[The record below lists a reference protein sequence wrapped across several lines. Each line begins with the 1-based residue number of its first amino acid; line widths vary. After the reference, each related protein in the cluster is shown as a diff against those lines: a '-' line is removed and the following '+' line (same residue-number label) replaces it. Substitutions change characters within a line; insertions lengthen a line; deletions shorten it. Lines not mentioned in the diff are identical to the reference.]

1 MRHIVRRLLQTP
13 MFTVTTLVTLAL
25 GIGANSAIFSV
36 IEGVLLKPLPF
47 PEPDRLVAV
56 WQTAPGINIKDLNA
70 SAGDYF
76 TYREEGS
83 TFEDVGLWNDC
94 AAAVTGLAE
103 PERVACLAVTH
114 RTLPLLGIHPILGRS
129 FTEKNEAPGSGDVVL
144 LSYGYWQRRFG
155 GDASVIGRRIVADGK
170 AREVIGVLPQ
180 SFWFMDQKP
189 DLVLPLEMERAKA
202 RLGGYNFQAI
212 ARLKSGATVAQ
223 ANADV
228 ARMIL
233 IEQRKLPV
241 PPGFSLEMFKEAKIG
256 PSVRLL
262 KQDVV
267 GDVGKTLWVLMAT
280 IAMVLLIACANV
292 ANLLL
297 VRAEGRQ
304 QELAIRAALGAGWG
318 RIARELL
325 LESLTL
331 AAMGGALGLA
341 MAYGALRLLV
351 TLAPQL
357 PRLDQIS
364 IDVPVLLFTAVA
376 SLLAGVFFGLIPV
389 FKYAGP
395 HLAMALRG
403 GGRNSSQSRERH
415 RARSGLVV
423 IQVSLALVLL
433 IGSGLMI
440 RTFQAMRRVA
450 PGFSSPD
457 TLQTVRVSI
466 PEVQVPE
473 GERAV
478 RMENDFLEKLSS
490 IPGVSS
496 VGLTTTLPMT
506 GQSSQDPVFAE
517 DHSYQEGQLPPLRR
531 FLAVG
536 PGYFRALGTPFVA
549 GRDMT
554 WTDVYS
560 IRRVVL
566 ISESFAR
573 EYWGNAAASVGKRIR
588 LTPKDPWFEII
599 GVVGDI
605 RQDGVDQK
613 APSFVYWPL
622 LAQSPDGKARAAS
635 YSIIVALRSS
645 RAGSESF
652 LSEIR
657 QAVWAVN
664 PNLPLAQV
672 RTLGAIY
679 QKSMA
684 RTSFTLVMLAL
695 AGGMALLL
703 GVVGIYAV
711 ISYAVSQ
718 RTREIGIRM
727 ALGAQQSDL
736 KIMFVRHGLL
746 LVGIGVIAGLAAA
759 AMVSR
764 LMSTLL
770 FEISPLDPVTYGSVS
785 VLLVLAAMLAS
796 YLPARRVT
804 SVDPAEALRSD

>member
-1 MRHIVRRLLQTP
+1 
-13 MFTVTTLVTLAL
+13 MFTITTLVTLAL

-47 PEPDRLVAV
+47 PQPDRLVGV
-56 WQTAPGINIKDLNA
+56 WQTAPGINISELNT
-70 SAGDYF
+70 STGDYF
-76 TYREEGS
+76 TYRDESS
-83 TFEDVGLWNDC
+83 TFEDIGLWNNC

-103 PERVACLAVTH
+103 PERVTCVAVTH
-114 RTLPLLGIHPILGRS
+114 RMLPMLGIQPVLGRS
-129 FTEKNEAPGSGDVVL
+129 FTQENEAPGNGDVVL
-144 LSYGYWQRRFG
+144 LTYGYWQRRFG
-155 GDASVIGRRIVADGK
+155 GDPSVLGRRLVADGK
-170 AREVIGVLPQ
+170 AREVIGVLPKD
-180 SFWFMDQKP
+180 FWFMDQKP
-189 DLVLPLEMERAKA
+189 DLVLPLEMERSKA
-202 RLGGYNFQAI
+202 RLGGYNYQAI
-212 ARLKSGATVAQ
+212 ARLKPSATVAQ

-241 PPGFSLEMFKEAKIG
+241 PTGFSIEMFKDAKIG
-256 PSVRLL
+256 PKVQPL

-267 GDVGKTLWVLMAT
+267 GDIGKTLWVLMAT
-280 IAMVLLIACANV
+280 IAIVLLIACANV

-318 RIARELL
+318 RIAQELL
-325 LESLTL
+325 TESLTL
-331 AAMGGALGLA
+331 AALGGALGLA
-341 MAYGALRLLV
+341 IAYGALRLLV
-351 TLAPQL
+351 ALAPQL

-364 IDVPVLLFTAVA
+364 IDLPVLLFTAVA

-403 GGRNSSQSRERH
+403 GGRNASHSRERH

-423 IQVSLALVLL
+423 IQVALALVLL

-440 RTFQAMRRVA
+440 RTFQALRRVA
-450 PGFSSPD
+450 PGFTSAE
-457 TLQTVRVSI
+457 TLQTLRISI
-466 PEVQVPE
+466 PEVQVPD
-473 GERAV
+473 GDRAV
-478 RMENDFLEKLSS
+478 RMENDFLEKVAA

-496 VGLTTTLPMT
+496 AGLVSEWPLTSGAR
-506 GQSSQDPVFAE
+506 GQSAQDPVFAE
-517 DHSYQEGQLPPLRR
+517 NRSYQQGQLPPLRR
-531 FLAVG
+531 FVAVG
-536 PGYFRALGTPFVA
+536 PGYFKTLGTPLVA

-554 WTDVYS
+554 WTDVYAM
-560 IRRVVL
+560 RRVVL
-566 ISESFAR
+566 ISENFAR
-573 EYWGNAAASVGKRIR
+573 EYWGNSVAAVGKRIR

-605 RQDGVDQK
+605 RYDGVDQK

-622 LAQSPDGKARAAS
+622 LAQTPDGKPKAAG
-635 YSIIVALRSS
+635 YSLVVALRTT
-645 RAGSESF
+645 RAGSES
-652 LSEIR
+652 LLNEIR

-672 RTLGAIY
+672 QTMGVIY
-679 QKSMA
+679 AKSMA
-684 RTSFTLVMLAL
+684 RASFTLVMLAL

-718 RTREIGIRM
+718 RAREIGIRM
-727 ALGAQQSDL
+727 ALGAQQGEL

-746 LVGIGVIAGLAAA
+746 LGCIGVAAGLAAA
-759 AMVSR
+759 AGVAR

-770 FEISPLDPVTYGSVS
+770 FEISPLDPITYGSVS
-785 VLLVLAAMLAS
+785 VVLVLAAMLAS

-804 SVDPAEALRSD
+804 CVDPSEALRAD

>member
-1 MRHIVRRLLQTP
+1 MRHIFRRLLQTP
-13 MFTVTTLVTLAL
+13 IFAATALVTLGL

-47 PEPDRLVAV
+47 PEPDRLVGA
-56 WQTAPGINIKDLNA
+56 WQTAPGVNIKDLNA

-76 TYREEGS
+76 TYREES
-83 TFEDVGLWNDC
+83 RTFEDVGLWNNC
-94 AAAVTGLAE
+94 AAAITGLAE
-103 PERVACLAVTH
+103 PERVTCLTVTH
-114 RTLPLLGIHPILGRS
+114 RTLPMLGIQPILGRA
-129 FTEKNEAPGSGDVVL
+129 FTDQNEKPGSPDVVL
-144 LSYGYWQRRFG
+144 LSYGYWQCRFG
-155 GDASVIGRRIVADGK
+155 GDASVLGRRIVADGK
-170 AREVIGVLPQ
+170 AREVIGVLPRD
-180 SFWFMDQKP
+180 FWFLDQKA
-189 DLVLPLEMERAKA
+189 DLVMPQEMDRAKA

-212 ARLKSGATVAQ
+212 ARLKPGVTLAQ

-228 ARMIL
+228 GRMIL
-233 IEQRKLPV
+233 IEQRKFPV
-241 PPGFSLEMFKEAKIG
+241 PPGFSLKMFEEAKIG

-267 GDVGKTLWVLMAT
+267 GDIGKTLWVLMAT

-325 LESLTL
+325 VESVTL

-341 MAYGALRLLV
+341 IAYGALRLLV
-351 TLAPQL
+351 ALGPAGL

-364 IDVPVLLFTAVA
+364 IDVPVLLFTVAA

-395 HLAMALRG
+395 HVAMALRG
-403 GGRNSSQSRERH
+403 GGRNASMSRERH

-433 IGSGLMI
+433 VGSGLMI
-440 RTFQAMRRVA
+440 RTFLALRRVA
-450 PGFSSPD
+450 PGFSSQE
-457 TLQTVRVSI
+457 TVQTIRVSI
-466 PEVQVPE
+466 PEAQVPKAD
-473 GERAV
+473 RAM
-478 RMENDFLEKLSS
+478 RMENDFLDKLSA

-496 VGLTTTLPMT
+496 VSLTSTLPMT

-517 DHSYQEGQLPPLRR
+517 GHNYQEQQLPPLRR
-531 FLAVG
+531 FDSIA
-536 PGYFRALGTPFVA
+536 PGYFKTLGTPFLA
-549 GRDMT
+549 GRDLT
-554 WTDVYS
+554 WTDLYDF
-560 IRRVVL
+560 RPVVI
-566 ISESFAR
+566 ISDNFAR
-573 EYWGNAAASVGKRIR
+573 EYWGGAAAAIGKRIR
-588 LTPKDPWFEII
+588 LTPKTPWNEII
-599 GVVGDI
+599 GVVGDV

-613 APSFVYWPL
+613 APSFVYWPV
-622 LAQSPDGKARAAS
+622 LAKDPDGGAAVS
-635 YSIIVALRSS
+635 HSPVIVLRTS
-645 RAGSESF
+645 RAGSESL

-664 PNLPLAQV
+664 PNVPLSQV
-672 RTLGAIY
+672 QTLGAIY
-679 QKSMA
+679 EKSLA

-727 ALGAQQSDL
+727 ALGAQQGEL

-746 LVGIGVIAGLAAA
+746 LGCMGVAAGLLAATG
-759 AMVSR
+759 VSR

-785 VLLVLAAMLAS
+785 VVLVAAAMLAS

-804 SVDPAEALRSD
+804 GVDPVEALRAE